1 MNDEVM
7 DFIVIYC
14 IITGLVIWDLLD
26 FKFLYYKLKQAE
38 YNQKTNQIDKI
49 KVIIKINFSDKQ
61 L

>member
-26 FKFLYYKLKQAE
+26 FKYLYYKLKQAK

>member
-26 FKFLYYKLKQAE
+26 FKFLYYKLKQAK